1 MADVL
6 NSEVHMNGYPDLES
20 DESESEVECWLA
32 EKPKSS
38 MSQDVIEISSD
49 SDCCKDDESDIECWL
64 IPRDSR
70 PSGVAQQYIYV
81 DSD

>member
-1 MADVL
+1 
-6 NSEVHMNGYPDLES
+6 MNDYPDLES
-20 DESESEVECWLA
+20 DDESESEVECWLA

-38 MSQDVIEISSD
+38 ASEDVIEISSD
-49 SDCCKDDESDIECWL
+49 SDCEDNESDIECWL
-64 IPRDSR
+64 IPRDSG